1 MNWTRERLK
10 TNGKIAFKKNYWACV
25 AVAVIMGIITGLSSI
40 SGGRTGS
47 GASQNSLY
55 GNDGF
60 SFLISLRMGIP
71 ICRAGNCNGCDYIND
86 CNMGT
91 EDIRGKSSG
100 SRWKTFLRIE

>member
-47 GASQNSLY
+47 GASQNSLVW
-55 GNDGF
+55 
-60 SFLISLRMGIP
+60 
-71 ICRAGNCNGCDYIND
+71 
-86 CNMGT
+86 
-91 EDIRGKSSG
+91 E
-100 SRWKTFLRIE
+100 

>member
-60 SFLISLRMGIP
+60 STSLLLLFQ
-71 ICRAGNCNGCDYIND
+71 CA
-86 CNMGT
+86 
-91 EDIRGKSSG
+91 
-100 SRWKTFLRIE
+100 RWFAAHWNTNSILHQ

>member
-47 GASQNSLY
+47 GASQNSGDSHLQGWQLQWLRLY
-55 GNDGF
+55 
-60 SFLISLRMGIP
+60 
-71 ICRAGNCNGCDYIND
+71 
-86 CNMGT
+86 
-91 EDIRGKSSG
+91 
-100 SRWKTFLRIE
+100 

>member
-47 GASQNSLY
+47 GASQNLSLIH
-55 GNDGF
+55 
-60 SFLISLRMGIP
+60 ISESTR
-71 ICRAGNCNGCDYIND
+71 R
-86 CNMGT
+86 
-91 EDIRGKSSG
+91 S
-100 SRWKTFLRIE
+100 

>member
-47 GASQNSLY
+47 G
-55 GNDGF
+55 
-60 SFLISLRMGIP
+60 R
-71 ICRAGNCNGCDYIND
+71 
-86 CNMGT
+86 
-91 EDIRGKSSG
+91 E
-100 SRWKTFLRIE
+100 

>member
-55 GNDGF
+55 G
-60 SFLISLRMGIP
+60 

>member
-47 GASQNSLY
+47 GAHRTVCMGMTGFHSHIITDGDSHLQGWQLQWLRLY
-55 GNDGF
+55 
-60 SFLISLRMGIP
+60 
-71 ICRAGNCNGCDYIND
+71 
-86 CNMGT
+86 
-91 EDIRGKSSG
+91 
-100 SRWKTFLRIE
+100 

>member
-60 SFLISLRMGIP
+60 HSHIITDGDSHLQGWQLQWLRL
-71 ICRAGNCNGCDYIND
+71 Y
-86 CNMGT
+86 
-91 EDIRGKSSG
+91 
-100 SRWKTFLRIE
+100 